1 MVGLAIRIG
10 IELVLAIV
18 LSFFASLFWQALA
31 HRRYTRRCAQDQE
44 FLDRFV
50 KTLNSEKPFSERVAD
65 LKPFRGDWAGNMLLV
80 SRVILQS
87 GSAMRFWSLLVCVAV
102 LVGSYFLGLV
112 YLGVN
117 VALFLFWALVGLS
130 SPAARNAALGDLLS
144 MAQILY
150 CWKRDDTA
158 KYEAFLEGAWG
169 VRKLCNSL
177 DRYAT

>member
-1 MVGLAIRIG
+1 VGLVIG
-10 IELVLAIV
+10 IAIGLVLAMV
-18 LSFFASLFWQALA
+18 LSFFASLFWQAVA
-31 HRRYTRRCAQDQE
+31 HRRYTRRCARDQE

-50 KTLNSEKPFSERVAD
+50 KTLKSERPFSERVAD

-80 SRVILQS
+80 SRVVVRS
-87 GSAMRFWSLLVCVAV
+87 GSVLRFWSLVICVAV
-102 LVGSYFLGLV
+102 LVGSYFVGLV

-117 VALFLFWALVGLS
+117 AALFLVWAVVGLS

-150 CWKRDDTA
+150 CWKRDDRA
-158 KYEAFLEGAWG
+158 RYEAFLGRAWG
-169 VRKLCNSL
+169 LHKLRNSL